1 MKVITLRGSELIKG
15 PQLQWKAL
23 VQVVDG
29 GPVGSVW
36 DGGWSLVQ
44 DIAAVA
50 KVSDENGWSSG
61 GVAAS
66 MSGGGK
72 DEISHGSGIQVG
84 LADMEDLVGGSC
96 SP

>member
-1 MKVITLRGSELIKG
+1 
-15 PQLQWKAL
+15 L

-72 DEISHGSGIQVG
+72 DEISDGRDVQVG
-84 LADMEDLVGGSC
+84 LADMENLVSRLC
-96 SP
+96 SLNRDSLPVVVPKPVLIVVKE